1 MKLLSPHFATTLNT
15 QSIEDLYLEIKED
28 LLILDDSELPAQE
41 SIHQILNA
49 GISGVSSIS
58 KKIGLLFSRILIS
71 LRNITEKVLLRHN
84 SIITRWNNR
93 IIKNLNYIDNNK
105 FNQYVTRVVP
115 YHILEKRIA
124 VLLKLHYVIDNI
136 ESICEARVDPN
147 SEDWRTQEIIS
158 MYTKLSEIGLDAT
171 RLNLLNKV
179 SSSYDKVRLKATVEN
194 LGYTVSHLT
203 EIIARI
209 KPIVQYADFN
219 SVKKISNRFVA
230 YSDKLA
236 KYEES
241 LRFNEEDMSS
251 SELEEKRHI
260 LKIKLARL
268 WWVSHFIRATY
279 VIADDIVIDVLKLC
293 KIAEKCISKEDN

>member
-1 MKLLSPHFATTLNT
+1 MKLLSPQFADTLN
-15 QSIEDLYLEIKED
+15 QQLIEDLYLEIKED
-28 LLILDDSELPAQE
+28 LLVLDNSDLAAQE
-41 SIHQILNA
+41 SLGQILSVSKS
-49 GISGVSSIS
+49 GIGFIGQKISS
-58 KKIGLLFSRILIS
+58 LFNRLFVS
-71 LRNITEKVLLRHN
+71 LRNLTEKILFRHN
-84 SIITRWNNR
+84 TIITKWNNR
-93 IIKNLNYIDNNK
+93 IMKNLNHIDNSK
-105 FNQYVTRVVP
+105 FSQYVTRIVP
-115 YHILEKRIA
+115 YHILEKRIS
-124 VLLKLHYVIDNI
+124 VLLKLHHVIDNI
-136 ESICEARVDPN
+136 ESICEAKIDYN
-147 SEDWRTQEIIS
+147 SEDWRTPEITS

-179 SSSYDKVRLKATVEN
+179 SSSYDKVRLKSTVDN
-194 LGYTVSHLT
+194 LGYSINNLT
-203 EIIARI
+203 DVISKI
-209 KPIVQYADFN
+209 KPIVQYADFG

-268 WWVSHFIRATY
+268 WWISHFIRATY

-293 KIAEKCISKEDN
+293 KIAERCISKEDN